1 MSVTTLARHVFS
13 RQRVLPGRVF
23 RASLFALLCL
33 MLMITTSAYT
43 LVLRSG
49 RQVTIPG
56 DFTVTPSAIIYEAS
70 PGISFTVWL
79 SNIDFAATERANG
92 EPAGDFA
99 RRIKAATQAAR
110 APSAPAPGAMQGVR
124 RASRKVVTNQVLE
137 PSRLRR
143 QAQAEEY
150 ERLRHQR
157 GLPSQQEL
165 QRRVEEQ
172 DRRMR
177 ELDRQMEA
185 EKMELEIESLRS
197 ELLNARQ
204 QLNELSRP
212 LSSQTALYGLTY
224 ASPNLHP
231 YLHAPLVQLATPF
244 TFGHRRRFARG
255 RFGHAPHRFPRPPHP
270 GLGQPFPFINTSP
283 ALGAGARPQV
293 LAPVPRSSRP
303 AR

>member
-1 MSVTTLARHVFS
+1 MSATTLARHVFS

-23 RASLFALLCL
+23 RATLVALLCL

-79 SNIDFAATERANG
+79 SNVDFAATERANG
-92 EPAGDFA
+92 ESEGDFA
-99 RRIKAATQAAR
+99 KRIKSATQAAT
-110 APSAPAPGAMQGVR
+110 APPAQAPGAMQAEH
-124 RASRKVVTNQVLE
+124 RANRKVVTNQVLE

-150 ERLRHQR
+150 ERLRRQR

-172 DRRMR
+172 DRRMQ

-185 EKMELEIESLRS
+185 EKMEAEIESLRS
-197 ELLNARQ
+197 ELVNARQ

-212 LSSQTALYGLTY
+212 LSSPTAIYGTTF
-224 ASPNLHP
+224 ASPNFHP
-231 YLHAPLVQLATPF
+231 YLNAPLVQLATPF
-244 TFGHRRRFARG
+244 TFGHRSRFGRG
-255 RFGHAPHRFPRPPHP
+255 RFGLAPHRFARPHHP

-283 ALGAGARPQV
+283 SRGAGVNPQV

-303 AR
+303 SR